1 MEEEGEL
8 TRVEEAEEEE
18 EEDIV
23 VSLVMVERTSRSSCV
38 RKELLVMRTCWPEYV
53 DPLYLRIYAFARRYS
68 SRSSGACKS
77 FSSTQLSSDAA

>member
-23 VSLVMVERTSRSSCV
+23 MSLVMVERTSRSLCS
-38 RKELLVMRTCWPEYV
+38 RKELLVMRTCWLDMLVFY
-53 DPLYLRIYAFARRYS
+53 
-68 SRSSGACKS
+68 
-77 FSSTQLSSDAA
+77 T